1 MIRPNKYISPF
12 TFEFIIEIITIK
24 NANKNGEINANKDI
38 ESIKLKFIPRE
49 TYVWSFSWDNSV
61 I

>member
-1 MIRPNKYISPF
+1 MIRPNRYINPL

-24 NANKNGEINANKDI
+24 NANKNGDTNANKDI

-49 TYVWSFSWDNSV
+49 TYACSFSWDNSV